1 MAGKAHVLP
10 TMCKAP
16 YYVQGSLLC
25 TAAQG
30 GPCGRVTKDGLGVL
44 KDSWIYKSLKSSQ
57 KSTEQRKATSC
68 WTRAPGGGG
77 VGGPWELVSESPE
90 TCVPR
95 NPVGTQ

>member
-30 GPCGRVTKDGLGVL
+30 GPMWQSDKRWAGSSERLLDLQESEELTKVNRAEKSYQLLDPG
-44 KDSWIYKSLKSSQ
+44 SWG
-57 KSTEQRKATSC
+57 
-68 WTRAPGGGG
+68 WGGGDRG
-77 VGGPWELVSESPE
+77 NSCLSPQ
-90 TCVPR
+90 R
-95 NPVGTQ
+95 PVCPGIQ